1 MSARTVARMRGA
13 ALVELALLLPMLLLL
28 ALGMAELG
36 RALEARLA
44 LEGMSR
50 AGAELAAAGALP
62 LRESRDGLM
71 ETLAA
76 TASSDLRANGAIVI
90 TRIADA
96 GNGPIVLEQY
106 RWDGGDARMTSVLA
120 QCDAASGCMLSDE
133 AWRRLPPLGE
143 GASVL
148 AVEAHYRYAPLFSLF
163 SGLAGEWCAITLL

>member
-1 MSARTVARMRGA
+1 MSACTVARMRGA

-62 LRESRDGLM
+62 LRESSDGLM

-76 TASSDLRANGAIVI
+76 TASPELRANGAIVI

-106 RWDGGDARMTSVLA
+106 RWDGGDARMTSALA

-133 AWRRLPPLGE
+133 AWRRLPPLSE

>member
-1 MSARTVARMRGA
+1 MSARTVARMHGA
-13 ALVELALLLPMLLLL
+13 ALIELALLLPALLLL

-50 AGAELAAAGALP
+50 AGAELASAGARP
-62 LRESRDGLM
+62 LRESSAALM
-71 ETLAA
+71 EALAA
-76 TASSDLRANGAIVI
+76 AASPELRANGAILI
-90 TRIADA
+90 TRITDA

-106 RWDGGDARMTSVLA
+106 RWDGGDAQMTSALA
-120 QCDAASGCMLSDE
+120 QCDAASGCMLSEE
-133 AWRRLPPLGE
+133 ARRRLPPLSE
-143 GASVL
+143 GASVV

>member
-1 MSARTVARMRGA
+1 MRGA

-62 LRESRDGLM
+62 LRESSDGLM

-76 TASSDLRANGAIVI
+76 TASPELRANGAIVI

-106 RWDGGDARMTSVLA
+106 RWDGGDARMTSALA

-133 AWRRLPPLGE
+133 AWRRLPPLSE